1 MPGPIKSKG
10 KHWDNLSKKKP
21 NFVKNYLNKYHA
33 INRFSQF
40 NEVSPFILLLA
51 SNIQIIHLEQ

>member
-1 MPGPIKSKG
+1 MGQFI
-10 KHWDNLSKKKP
+10 KKKP
-21 NFVKNYLNKYHA
+21 NFAKNYLNKYHA

-51 SNIQIIHLEQ
+51 SNYSSYTSGTMIPIDGGLL